1 MCFNSALASLV
12 VIPVAIPNSE
22 ITIKIFIITAEIKMY
37 GSIVQKKKHD
47 KIVLL
52 AKTTIKYNL

>member
-12 VIPVAIPNSE
+12 VIPVAIANSE
-22 ITIKIFIITAEIKMY
+22 ITTKISIITAGIKKY
-37 GSIVQKKKHD
+37 KTIVQKKKND